1 MLVRITSRAGL
12 GGIYADGFIDGLIPF
27 TRWVTPPQLPKRFTT
42 QMYIYF
48 LPLAGT
54 PEASAL
60 TSDEE
65 DGGAANTEALS
76 GEVVI
81 PPPTHDGGLEHTAAR
96 FLHAETWLNMAR
108 SGEIILFPPQ
118 FFLLYL
124 VNQFLTTP
132 AADAAQPFSRE
143 ELKAQRKALQEFV
156 KEGDPPWG
164 EKVMS
169 PIVAMR
175 SKDGRSILG
184 LDKPGHELKDSGRRG
199 DAERVVL
206 VDFSKEGPRD
216 VEIRWRK
223 EVMEEERQ
231 RQGETKL

>member
-1 MLVRITSRAGL
+1 MGNIIAKTDKRTEGL
-12 GGIYADGFIDGLIPF
+12 TPF
-27 TRWVTPPQLPKRFTT
+27 TRWITPPQLPKRFTT

-48 LPLAGT
+48 LPLAGS
-54 PEASAL
+54 PEASAA
-60 TSDEE
+60 TGDGEE
-65 DGGAANTEALS
+65 ANALNLEAMS

-81 PPPTHDGGLEHTAAR
+81 PKPTHDGGLEHTAAR
-96 FLHAETWLNMAR
+96 FLHAGTWLNLAR
-108 SGEIILFPPQ
+108 SGEVIMFPPQ

-132 AADAAQPFSRE
+132 ATDAAQPLSRE
-143 ELKAQRKALQEFV
+143 ELRAQRKALQAFL

-164 EKVMS
+164 DKVMS

-184 LDKPGHELKDSGRRG
+184 LDKPGVELQGSERRG

-206 VDFSKEGPRD
+206 VDFKKEGPRN
-216 VEIRWRK
+216 VEVRWRK

-231 RQGETKL
+231 GELKL